1 MERGYSVAKVLM
13 KGNEA
18 IAEAALRAGCEA
30 FFGYPITPQS
40 EIPEYLSRE
49 MPKRGGIFLQ
59 AESEL
64 SAMNMVM
71 GASASGGRVMTSTSG
86 PGYCLK
92 LETLAVMTL
101 TRLPAVIVVIQRSGP
116 GFGTMKAAQEDYRM
130 NGNGGYKVVTMA
142 PATIQEAAEMTFEAF
157 DIADQ
162 YRNPVVVMADAIIG
176 QMMEGVD
183 FDKLPAMRANLPQ
196 KDWALHGSN
205 ARGGKP
211 YFHFVAE
218 GRGHYEEK
226 HHAETVLYPE
236 MVKNET
242 RVEIVDVKD
251 ADIVLAAYGTAAR
264 MCRSIMAEMDGEI
277 KLGLI
282 RPKTLWPFPYEAF
295 DEIGPNCKAILCPE
309 LNIVGQMIDDVRI
322 AAAGRW
328 PVAHV
333 GDTAEDFLQPE
344 NIEDAVRKLWK
355 EVKG

>member
-1 MERGYSVAKVLM
+1 MAKVLM

-18 IAEAALRAGCEA
+18 IGEAAIQAGCQA

-40 EIPEYLSRE
+40 EIPEYLARE
-49 MPKRGGIFLQ
+49 MPKRGGVFLQ

-71 GASASGGRVMTSTSG
+71 GASASGARVMTSTSG

-101 TRLPAVIVVIQRSGP
+101 TRLPAVVVVIQRSGP

-130 NGNGGYKVVTMA
+130 TGNGGYKVVTLA
-142 PATIQEAAEMTFEAF
+142 PSTIQEAAEMTFEAF
-157 DIADQ
+157 DIADK

-183 FDKLPAMRANLPQ
+183 FAQMPSAYSDLPA

-211 YFHFVAE
+211 YFHYVAE
-218 GRGHYEEK
+218 GRSHYGEK
-226 HHAETVLYPE
+226 HEAETVLYPQIIE
-236 MVKNET
+236 NET

-251 ADIVLAAYGTAAR
+251 ADIVLASYGTAAR
-264 MCRSIMAEMDGEI
+264 MCRSIMAENKGPI

-282 RPKTLWPFPYEAF
+282 RPKTLWPFPYKVF

-328 PVAHV
+328 PVTHV
-333 GDTAEDFLQPE
+333 GDTAQDFLQPE
-344 NIEDAVRKLWK
+344 NIQQAIQQLWQ
-355 EVKG
+355 EVGQ